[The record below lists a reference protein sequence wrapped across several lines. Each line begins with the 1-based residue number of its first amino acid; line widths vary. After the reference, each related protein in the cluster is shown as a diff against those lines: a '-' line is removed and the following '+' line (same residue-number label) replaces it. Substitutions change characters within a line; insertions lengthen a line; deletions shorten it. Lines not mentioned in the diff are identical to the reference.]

1 MATMDR
7 NRYTNS
13 LLGLDDY
20 TTADILNQP
29 LRRGS
34 ILPVTEY
41 ADRTEWDMSSGIPGS
56 MGRAVTA
63 PARAYRGEPSAIDTL
78 PDFDYGNGFPQIGSG
93 SSYGRVPESGAN
105 AMTDFMY
112 SKSGN
117 DIDLV
122 DAQLRRKY
130 RPEPDGLYANGRN
143 AMFPGMMM
151 QDTTRRGILGEYD
164 EGPIY

>member
-1 MATMDR
+1 MDR

-63 PARAYRGEPSAIDTL
+63 PARAYRGEMSDVSEAT
-78 PDFDYGNGFPQIGSG
+78 
-93 SSYGRVPESGAN
+93 V
-105 AMTDFMY
+105 
-112 SKSGN
+112 
-117 DIDLV
+117 
-122 DAQLRRKY
+122 RKY
-130 RPEPDGLYANGRN
+130 IENQKGK
-143 AMFPGMMM
+143 
-151 QDTTRRGILGEYD
+151 
-164 EGPIY
+164 